1 MIVPMRKYSFLI
13 YHREYAEFLDE
24 LRNVGVL
31 HVIEKKT
38 GEIEDEN
45 LRSNYNTLNQLN
57 NCIKFLR
64 KRDIEQVPD
73 AAGQAGL
80 VILKEI
86 QNIQDERESNLQKLA
101 VTKKDI
107 LALESWGDFSM
118 SDIRRLKSHGLSIRF
133 WITSIS
139 KFKEEWFSEYNL
151 EVITESGG
159 QKYFIIIQEENE
171 RIEIDAEEVR
181 LPEKSLSELKEQY
194 SDILQIINKSDDVLD
209 LYAKKYIPLL
219 EKIRDDILQD
229 IDYDKVIL
237 STEKQAEEKVML
249 LEGWVPKDKEKIL
262 LNFLDN
268 KGILYVKSKP
278 GKDDKIPVKLKNNWF
293 ARLFEPVG
301 KLYSLP
307 NYSEIDLTPFFAPF
321 FMLFFGFCLG
331 DAGYGLLFVV
341 VATIAKRKIKPE
353 LKSLLTLVQFLGLS
367 TVIMGV
373 ITGTLFGIPLFEKN
387 LPVYSDIQRQF
398 QEKNTDIN
406 QQMFNWALM
415 LGAIQIIY
423 GMFLRAFNKI
433 RQFGFRYSLS
443 TFGWIIVLLSAGL
456 IYVAGKGQNTEILL
470 MAGYVIFSAGG
481 VLVLFFNN
489 PDKNILIN
497 FGLGIYDV
505 YSMITS
511 LIGDLLSYIRLFALG
526 VSSAILGFVFNE
538 IAIGMSPDIPVLKQV
553 VFLIIILFG
562 HGINIF
568 MATLG
573 SFVHPMRLTFVEFY
587 KNAGFTGG
595 GKEYK
600 PFKK

>member
-1 MIVPMRKYSFLI
+1 MIVPMKKYSFLI
-13 YHREYAEFLDE
+13 YHKDYVEFLDG
-24 LRNVGVL
+24 LRDVGVL
-31 HVIEKKT
+31 HVIEKQT

-45 LRSNYNTLNQLN
+45 LRNNYGYVNQLN
-57 NCIKFLR
+57 AAIKSLKR
-64 KRDIEQVPD
+64 KDTDQEPEEEGRD
-73 AAGQAGL
+73 GM
-80 VILKEI
+80 VILEEVQGIK
-86 QNIQDERESNLQKLA
+86 NERESNLQKLA
-101 VTKKDI
+101 VLKKDI
-107 LALESWGDFSM
+107 LTLEPWGDFSI
-118 SDIRRLKSHGLSIRF
+118 SDIRRLNSHGLAVRF
-133 WITSIS
+133 WITSAS

-151 EVITESGG
+151 EVIAESGG
-159 QKYFIIIQEENE
+159 QKYFIIIQLEDEK
-171 RIEIDAEEVR
+171 IEIDAEEVR
-181 LPEKSLSELKEQY
+181 LPESSLSELNKQY
-194 SDILQIINKSDDVLD
+194 RDIHQIIKESDDVLD

-219 EKIRDDILQD
+219 EKTRDDIIQT

-237 STEKQAEEKVML
+237 STEKQAEDKLML
-249 LEGWVPKDKEKIL
+249 LEGWVPVDKEKKL
-262 LNFLDN
+262 LDFLDK
-268 KGILYVKSKP
+268 KGILYVQSKP
-278 GKDDKIPVKLKNNWF
+278 GMNDKIPIKLKNTWF
-293 ARLFEPVG
+293 ARLFEPIG

-331 DAGYGLLFVV
+331 DAGYGLLFVI
-341 VATIAKRKIKPE
+341 IASFVKRKIKPE
-353 LKSLLTLVQFLGLS
+353 LKSLITLVQFLGIS
-367 TVIMGV
+367 TVIMGTL
-373 ITGTLFGIPLFEKN
+373 TGTLFGIPLFETN

-398 QEKNTDIN
+398 QKKNTDIN

-433 RQFGFRYSLS
+433 KQFGFRYSIS
-443 TFGWIIVLLSAGL
+443 TFGWIIALLSAGL
-456 IYVAGKGQNTEILL
+456 IYIAGKDQNTDILL
-470 MAGYVIFSAGG
+470 ITGYIMFSLGG
-481 VLVLFFNN
+481 VMVLFFNS

-505 YSMITS
+505 YSMLTS

-538 IAIGMSPDIPVLKQV
+538 IAIGMSPDIPVLKQI

-587 KNAGFTGG
+587 KNAGFSGG

>member
-1 MIVPMRKYSFLI
+1 MIVPMKKYSFLI
-13 YHREYAEFLDE
+13 YHKDYVEFLDG
-24 LRNVGVL
+24 LRDVGVI
-31 HVIEKKT
+31 HVIEKQT
-38 GEIEDEN
+38 GDIEDEN
-45 LRSNYNTLNQLN
+45 LRNNYGYVNRLNTT
-57 NCIKFLR
+57 IKFLKR
-64 KRDIEQVPD
+64 RDIDQEPVLE
-73 AAGQAGL
+73 GKNGM
-80 VILKEI
+80 VILKELQGI
-86 QNIQDERESNLQKLA
+86 ENERDSNLQKLA
-101 VTKKDI
+101 VLKKDI
-107 LALESWGDFSM
+107 LTLEPWGDFSI
-118 SDIRRLKSHGLSIRF
+118 SNIRRLKSHGLTIRF
-133 WITSIS
+133 WITSAS

-151 EVITESGG
+151 EAIAESGG
-159 QKYFIIIQEENE
+159 QKYFIIIQEEDE
-171 RIEIDAEEVR
+171 KIEIDAEEVR
-181 LPEKSLSELKEQY
+181 LPESSLSELNEQY
-194 SDILQIINKSDDVLD
+194 RDIRQIIKKSDDVLD

-219 EKIRDDILQD
+219 EKTRDDIIKT

-237 STEKQAEEKVML
+237 STEKQAEDKLML
-249 LEGWVPKDKEKIL
+249 LEGWVPVDKEKNL
-262 LNFLDN
+262 LDFLDR
-268 KGILYVKSKP
+268 KGILYVQSKP
-278 GKDDKIPVKLKNNWF
+278 GKDDKIPIKLKNSWF
-293 ARLFEPVG
+293 ARLFEPIG

-331 DAGYGLLFVV
+331 DAGYGLLFVII
-341 VATIAKRKIKPE
+341 ATFVKRKIKPE
-353 LKSLLTLVQFLGLS
+353 LKSLVTLVQFLGIS
-367 TVIMGV
+367 TVIMGTL
-373 ITGTLFGIPLFEKN
+373 TGTLFVIPLFETN

-398 QEKNTDIN
+398 KEKNTDIN

-433 RQFGFRYSLS
+433 KQFGFRYSIS
-443 TFGWIIVLLSAGL
+443 TFGWIIALLSAGL
-456 IYVAGKGQNTEILL
+456 IYIAGKGQNSDILL
-470 MAGYVIFSAGG
+470 ITGYIMFSFGG
-481 VLVLFFNN
+481 VMVLFFNS

-505 YSMITS
+505 YSMLTS

-538 IAIGMSPDIPVLKQV
+538 IAIGMSPDIPVLKQI

-587 KNAGFTGG
+587 KNAGFSGG